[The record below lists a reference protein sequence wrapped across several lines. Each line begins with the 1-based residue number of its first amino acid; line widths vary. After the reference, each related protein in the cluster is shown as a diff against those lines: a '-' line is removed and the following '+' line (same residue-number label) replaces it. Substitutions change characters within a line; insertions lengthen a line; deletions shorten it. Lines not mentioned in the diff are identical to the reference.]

1 MSYSKNSAINK
12 NRLRD
17 KQIFIKFKRNN
28 FWKDL
33 TMDSR
38 KQFDPK
44 ELLKPD
50 NMLRLYASGAFPM
63 ANDKTGAI
71 NWYMPDVRTIIPLD
85 SFNFPRSARKAIE
98 KKNFE
103 IKFDSDFTNVIMG
116 CSDREETWISQ
127 ELMDAYKRLRKR
139 GHVHTVE
146 TWRNGELVG
155 GLYGVTFRGA
165 FFGESMFSKVSE
177 ASKAA
182 LMGLINHLIEKDFLL
197 LDVQY
202 MTEHLQMFGAIEITF
217 DEYTKLLHSAYTRG
231 CEF

>member
-1 MSYSKNSAINK
+1 
-12 NRLRD
+12 
-17 KQIFIKFKRNN
+17 
-28 FWKDL
+28 
-33 TMDSR
+33 MDSR
-38 KQFDPK
+38 KKFDPK

-63 ANDKTGAI
+63 ADDKTGAI
-71 NWYMPDVRTIIPLD
+71 NWYMPDVRSIIPLD
-85 SFNFPRSARKAIE
+85 NYKIPRSARKAIK

-103 IKFDSDFTNVIMG
+103 IKLDEDFTQVIMR
-116 CSDREETWISQ
+116 CSDRKETWISE
-127 ELMDAYKRLRKR
+127 ELIKAYKRLRKR

-146 TWRNGELVG
+146 TWLDGELVG

-165 FFGESMFSKVSE
+165 FFGESMFSSVSE

-182 LMGLINHLIEKDFLL
+182 LVALINHLIEKDFLL

-202 MTEHLQMFGAIEITF
+202 MTEHLQMFGAIEISF
-217 DEYTKLLHSAYTRG
+217 DEYKKLLHNSYTRG